1 MHRFGDRQAS
11 DVYTLALSRPSFD
24 SYIRPLKQGCMLLA
38 EPSYLLYP
46 APMNAA
52 VARGSVLVQMLLPQA
67 PPVVI
72 NLLAHDQL
80 VI

>member
-1 MHRFGDRQAS
+1 
-11 DVYTLALSRPSFD
+11 
-24 SYIRPLKQGCMLLA
+24 
-38 EPSYLLYP
+38 
-46 APMNAA
+46 MNAA

-67 PPVVI
+67 PPVVV

>member
-1 MHRFGDRQAS
+1 
-11 DVYTLALSRPSFD
+11 
-24 SYIRPLKQGCMLLA
+24 MLLA

-67 PPVVI
+67 PPVVV